1 MQRPATSTS
10 GSAQSGQLRGN
21 RGTTGASLAAAAS
34 GEAARSGEAAAR
46 AGLRLVSSAA
56 ALSGPEATRTSSG
69 TAARMAMAIEK
80 GKA

>member
-34 GEAARSGEAAAR
+34 GGGSQRRGGGPGRAQTGELGR
-46 AGLRLVSSAA
+46 RPV
-56 ALSGPEATRTSSG
+56 GPEATRTSSG